1 MVACCDSYYF
11 DGSTNSKM
19 IFDTISKTW
28 KVNIRANLMNYDSEI
43 KHFLDWLAPYIET
56 NGFIG
61 YTKYEEFEDPTLIYI
76 EDDRAVFKGVEV
88 DEIVT

>member
-1 MVACCDSYYF
+1 
-11 DGSTNSKM
+11 
-19 IFDTISKTW
+19 
-28 KVNIRANLMNYDSEI
+28 MNYDSEI